1 VPEAVRT
8 KRSLSSALIA
18 ASAGLVNQYYAFYAP
33 RECSVK
39 AVTEGGVRNI
49 SLGGRKLMPLSRTV
63 RLIIGFTAFC
73 ALAMTVRSQPASAED
88 MFRVGTPEPRAFNFG
103 MLDAGEQ
110 LGIFKKHGLTIQ
122 RIDLGGGAKLHQAM
136 VAGAIDAALG
146 GGTDLQFL
154 AKGSP
159 EKAVGQMASS
169 PSNMAIIV
177 KSDSPIKTLADL
189 KGKKI
194 GASTVGSLTSW
205 IALEVARQ
213 QGWKPDDIT
222 LVYLGNFNGLLSG
235 LTTGAIDAMSGNL
248 EISYVIQDE
257 GKYRILLRG
266 GDLVQDFV
274 SSVIYASDTTIKEKP
289 DQLRRFLAAWFET
302 IQYMHDNEK
311 RAVEIMAKL
320 LGTTPPVATNIYA
333 AEMPSFSLDGR
344 FNRKDLAVVE
354 NALLNFHL
362 IDSTPADTAI
372 LDESFLPKK

>member
-1 VPEAVRT
+1 MSRWRT
-8 KRSLSSALIA
+8 NVTLGFIAL
-18 ASAGLVNQYYAFYAP
+18 
-33 RECSVK
+33 
-39 AVTEGGVRNI
+39 
-49 SLGGRKLMPLSRTV
+49 
-63 RLIIGFTAFC
+63 C
-73 ALAMTVRSQPASAED
+73 ALAATLVSHASAAD
-88 MFRVGTPEPRAFNFG
+88 DAFRVGTPEPRAFNFG
-103 MLDAGEQ
+103 MLNAGEQ
-110 LGIFKKHGLTIQ
+110 LGIFRKNGLTIQ

-159 EKAVGQMASS
+159 EKAVAQMASS

-177 KSDSPIKTLADL
+177 KSGSPIKTLADL

-235 LTTGAIDAMSGNL
+235 LTSGAIDAMSGNL

-266 GDLVQDFV
+266 GDLVHDFV
-274 SSVIYASDTTIKEKP
+274 SSIIYASDTTIQQKP
-289 DQLRRFLAAWFET
+289 DQLRRFLKAWFET
-302 IQYMHDNEK
+302 IQYMHDNK
-311 RAVEIMAKL
+311 KQASEIMANL
-320 LGTTPPVATNIYA
+320 LNTTPGVASNIYD

-344 FNRKDLAVVE
+344 FNHKDLAVVE
-354 NALLNFHL
+354 NALLGFHE
-362 IDSTPADTAI
+362 IDSIPADSAV
-372 LDESFLPKK
+372 LDENFLPKK